1 MMSIPVLKYVAF
13 VLVYLPLN
21 NIFSV
26 STSCILADTLTNL
39 SILGHATI
47 SEYLYFFWAEPAV
60 CLKYVQWTV
69 GVSVTRHP

>member
-1 MMSIPVLKYVAF
+1 MRSYRLIDDMMSIPVLKYVAF

-21 NIFSV
+21 IFNV

-47 SEYLYFFWAEPAV
+47 SEYLYFF
-60 CLKYVQWTV
+60 
-69 GVSVTRHP
+69 